1 MKFTTMKVAMDIL
14 SLALLATTT
23 GVTAADGQVRAY
35 HPSSLLVAGS
45 FRTDKEVTKTT
56 LSTTYETSLRTIP
69 Y

>member
-35 HPSSLLVAGS
+35 HPSLLVAGS

-56 LSTTYETSLRTIP
+56 LSTT
-69 Y
+69 